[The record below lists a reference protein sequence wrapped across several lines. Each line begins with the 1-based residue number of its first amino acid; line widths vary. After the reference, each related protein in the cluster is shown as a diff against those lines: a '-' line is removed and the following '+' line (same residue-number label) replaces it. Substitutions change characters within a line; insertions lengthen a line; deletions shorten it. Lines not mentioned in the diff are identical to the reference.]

1 MANEIQFLI
10 SGIILGLAAGLSPG
24 PLLALVF
31 SETLRQGKREGIK
44 IAFAPLFSD
53 LPVVIFVF
61 LLLSRLSGYD
71 YIIGAITL
79 FGACYLFYLG
89 VENLKARISDSM
101 PETKNVKSDAL
112 VRGIIANL
120 LNPHPY
126 LFWLFI
132 GGPVVF
138 TRLNT
143 DISSAVFFLFG
154 FYGTLVGSKVCVAL
168 AVDKSSSF
176 IRSSCYTYIV
186 RALGFVLILFALFFA
201 AEGLRLLGL
210 NVNLI

>member
-31 SETLRQGKREGIK
+31 SETLRHGKREGIK
-44 IAFAPLFSD
+44 IAFAPIISD
-53 LPVVIFVF
+53 LPVIILVF
-61 LLLSRLSGYD
+61 LTLSRLAGYD

-79 FGACYLFYLG
+79 LGACYLFYLG

-101 PETKNVKSDAL
+101 PEAKNVKSDAL
-112 VRGIIANL
+112 VRGVIANL

-126 LFWLFI
+126 IFWLFI

-138 TRLNT
+138 KSVDT
-143 DISSAVFFLFG
+143 DISAAAFFLFG
-154 FYGTLVGSKVCVAL
+154 FYGMLVGSKVCIAL

-186 RALGFVLILFALFFA
+186 RALGFALILFAMFFA
-201 AEGLRLLGL
+201 AEGLRLVGL

>member
-31 SETLRQGKREGIK
+31 SETLRHGKREGIK
-44 IAFAPLFSD
+44 IAFAPIISD
-53 LPVVIFVF
+53 LPVIILVF
-61 LLLSRLSGYD
+61 LMLSRLAGYD

-79 FGACYLFYLG
+79 LGACYLFYLG

-101 PETKNVKSDAL
+101 PEAKNVKSDAL
-112 VRGIIANL
+112 VRGVIANL

-126 LFWLFI
+126 IFWLFI

-138 TRLNT
+138 KSVDT
-143 DISSAVFFLFG
+143 DISA
-154 FYGTLVGSKVCVAL
+154 
-168 AVDKSSSF
+168 
-176 IRSSCYTYIV
+176 
-186 RALGFVLILFALFFA
+186 
-201 AEGLRLLGL
+201 
-210 NVNLI
+210 